1 MGFTGVS
8 SFSSSKPIVKIGAI
22 QFSCWV
28 SIEETDKTLNDNL
41 DEFYDEYEAIVWVVI
56 VGIVLV
62 VVGCILCACYL
73 QQSIA
78 RIRRMEFDKEITEYK
93 Q

>member
-22 QFSCWV
+22 QFSCWE

>member
-22 QFSCWV
+22 QFSCWE

-78 RIRRMEFDKEITEYK
+78 RIRRMEFDREITEYK
-93 Q
+93 R

>member
-1 MGFTGVS
+1 MGFTGVT

-22 QFSCWV
+22 QFSCWE

-41 DEFYDEYEAIVWVVI
+41 EEFYDEYEAIVWVVI

-78 RIRRMEFDKEITEYK
+78 RIRRMEFDREITEYK

>member
-22 QFSCWV
+22 QFSCWE

-41 DEFYDEYEAIVWVVI
+41 EEFYDEYEAIVWVVI

-78 RIRRMEFDKEITEYK
+78 RIRRMEFDKTITEYK